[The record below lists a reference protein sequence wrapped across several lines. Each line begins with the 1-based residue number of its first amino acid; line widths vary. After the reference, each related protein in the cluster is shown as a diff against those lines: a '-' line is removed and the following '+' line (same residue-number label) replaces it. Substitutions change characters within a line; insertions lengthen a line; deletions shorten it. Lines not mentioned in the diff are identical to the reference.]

1 MRSLMLRNLMDGL
14 KMNSTSY
21 MRAMKIMLI
30 VTDIDA
36 VENAMEIL
44 SKIQLNGEIKL
55 KECEEIPET
64 INQLNELLTELQQRN
79 G

>member
-1 MRSLMLRNLMDGL
+1 
-14 KMNSTSY
+14 
-21 MRAMKIMLI
+21 MLI